1 MAIEAKDIKLYVCK
15 FLGLSVKF
23 VSSYVQKYP
32 LASGVLLFF
41 FLLYL
46 LFPFVF
52 KLLVYSIPILTC
64 IATGI
69 TRYLSSSSAIRKVEH
84 FKGDGKPGQDFQP
97 SNSDS
102 ALEGTPIRRPKKPVI
117 SAQMSKRRNFK
128 TRREDLN
135 DRGPVEVKQAEL
147 SVPDDNFIIR
157 KSEKKEEIENPIV
170 GQQQVHF
177 QPDQGESSRKAEN
190 FLDEP
195 APVAGDSDPQK
206 LDIGLGDETSN
217 GLGNSGPSASQ
228 VEAELEEAEDDDEED
243 QAQDEGNR
251 VVEWTEDDQKNVM
264 DLGFSELERN
274 RRLENLIAK
283 RRARKL
289 MTALRGQPHLLDL
302 DSNARSSHVPPVQ
315 LSKNNPFVI
324 LPGGS
329 EEDMMDSQ
337 IPGSAPSV
345 LLPARN
351 PFDIPYDPHEEKPN
365 LTTDGFQQEILASS
379 QARDIFC
386 RHESFTLGPS
396 FSADIY
402 QDQGPVGPNLHSWP
416 DGQILREA
424 RFSRFRKLAEK
435 GDHDRLVEQ
444 ILYHRQNSSDC
455 DEQEDKSP
463 KEMPKSL
470 ENMQEQNRENGDNAD
485 ESGNSRDTKSSSYPQ
500 NEVLAKPE
508 EGAVKSDSSSTSE
521 EHKEESIPKESDE
534 VQDTLDL
541 GKVDNSPEEP
551 NIPREGSPIANG
563 WSTTNDPFYGSGQ
576 SIIEYLDRGMGHS
589 MTYSIASD
597 MQVEVS
603 ETSSPRN
610 IPDDIMSPPDV
621 IEEDELKELNETDDN
636 QQDDAADLGFQE

>member
-102 ALEGTPIRRPKKPVI
+102 AQEGTPIRRPKKPVI

-283 RRARKL
+283 RHNFIL
-289 MTALRGQPHLLDL
+289 IHLP
-302 DSNARSSHVPPVQ
+302 SNM
-315 LSKNNPFVI
+315 NEDINPFAG
-324 LPGGS
+324 LL
-329 EEDMMDSQ
+329 EE
-337 IPGSAPSV
+337 
-345 LLPARN
+345 
-351 PFDIPYDPHEEKPN
+351 
-365 LTTDGFQQEILASS
+365 T
-379 QARDIFC
+379 
-386 RHESFTLGPS
+386 
-396 FSADIY
+396 
-402 QDQGPVGPNLHSWP
+402 
-416 DGQILREA
+416 
-424 RFSRFRKLAEK
+424 
-435 GDHDRLVEQ
+435 
-444 ILYHRQNSSDC
+444 
-455 DEQEDKSP
+455 
-463 KEMPKSL
+463 
-470 ENMQEQNRENGDNAD
+470 
-485 ESGNSRDTKSSSYPQ
+485 
-500 NEVLAKPE
+500 
-508 EGAVKSDSSSTSE
+508 
-521 EHKEESIPKESDE
+521 
-534 VQDTLDL
+534 
-541 GKVDNSPEEP
+541 
-551 NIPREGSPIANG
+551 
-563 WSTTNDPFYGSGQ
+563 
-576 SIIEYLDRGMGHS
+576 S
-589 MTYSIASD
+589 MTYTTIDSTAQRAEDGEIERETAEGLKGEFKTRAVEERNLSHDNMQCTPTELQSD
-597 MQVEVS
+597 CQ
-603 ETSSPRN
+603 
-610 IPDDIMSPPDV
+610 
-621 IEEDELKELNETDDN
+621 K
-636 QQDDAADLGFQE
+636 QES